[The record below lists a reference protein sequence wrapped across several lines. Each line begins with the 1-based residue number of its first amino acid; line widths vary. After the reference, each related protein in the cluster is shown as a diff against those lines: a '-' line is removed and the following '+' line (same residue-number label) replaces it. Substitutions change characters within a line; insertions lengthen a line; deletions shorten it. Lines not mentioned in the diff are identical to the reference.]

1 MNRTDLVT
9 PHFALSEFA
18 CKDGTPYP
26 ISSGEDEFGRWD
38 TLLRLATILEDVRNE
53 VNAPI
58 IITSAFR
65 TPEHNVHIGGSLK
78 SQHLL
83 GRAVDFYLVG
93 SPHRKRS
100 LLESAHHWLM
110 AMSGPLG
117 VAGLGFYPHQG
128 FIHVDV
134 RVRAPG
140 DLRVRRWMAASDG
153 SIYAPRDEQGRHA

>member
-26 ISSGEDEFGRWD
+26 IADGEDEFQRWD
-38 TLLRLATILEDVRNE
+38 TLKLLANILEHVRLQ
-53 VNAPI
+53 VRMPI

-65 TPEHNVHIGGSLK
+65 TPMHNKTVGGSVR
-78 SQHLL
+78 SQHLD
-83 GRAVDFYLVG
+83 GRAVDFYVVG
-93 SPHRKRS
+93 SPERKPALLEQAHGF
-100 LLESAHHWLM
+100 LLESA
-110 AMSGPLG
+110 GRLG

-140 DLRVRRWMAASDG
+140 DLRVRQWIAAADG
-153 SIYAPRDEQGRHA
+153 SVYAPRGRDDS